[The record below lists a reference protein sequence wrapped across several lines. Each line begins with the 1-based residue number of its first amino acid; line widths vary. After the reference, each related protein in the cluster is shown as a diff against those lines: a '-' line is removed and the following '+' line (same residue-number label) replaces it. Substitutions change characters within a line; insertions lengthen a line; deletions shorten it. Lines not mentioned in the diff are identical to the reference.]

1 MGETIRQLV
10 ERLRRDAAAQKKKTA
25 GLGVLFLILV
35 VAVGRLF
42 WTGEAP
48 TKVVAAPAP
57 VVNAPEVVVPTPG
70 PPPTSRP
77 RPGAGRSGATSAKVA
92 EDPSEAPRSRNLS
105 GLPRTLAR
113 NPFRSAAWKLPVRK
127 DADAEISPA
136 ETWLS
141 RLSEQ
146 WSDYQA
152 KADAVEHLADER
164 LSKLELQS
172 TMIGPISSAYIS
184 GRLVHQGDEIEGFTV
199 FHIENRRVTLQFSG
213 VTRVLNA
220 P

>member
-10 ERLRRDAAAQKKKTA
+10 ERLKRDAAAQKKKTA
-25 GLGVLFLILV
+25 GLGVLLLVLV

-48 TKVVAAPAP
+48 AKVVAAPVPVASAP
-57 VVNAPEVVVPTPG
+57 DVVVPTPVA
-70 PPPTSRP
+70 PPTNRP
-77 RPGAGRSGATSAKVA
+77 DPAAGNAESPSAKGA
-92 EDPSEAPRSRNLS
+92 EDPSEASRSRNLS

-113 NPFRSAAWKLPVRK
+113 NPFRSANWKLPVPK
-127 DADAEISPA
+127 DSDAEISSA
-136 ETWLS
+136 ESWLS

-152 KADAVEHLADER
+152 KADAVEHLVDER
-164 LSKLELQS
+164 LSGLELQS

-199 FHIENRRVTLQFSG
+199 LNIENRRVTLQFSG
-213 VTRVLNA
+213 VTRTLNA